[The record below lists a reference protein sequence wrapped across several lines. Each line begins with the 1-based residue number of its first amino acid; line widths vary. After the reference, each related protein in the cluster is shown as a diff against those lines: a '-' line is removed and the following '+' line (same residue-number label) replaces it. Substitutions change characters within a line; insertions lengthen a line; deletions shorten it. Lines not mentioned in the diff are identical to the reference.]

1 MDIEIDNWFNL
12 ELKFL
17 NEIKEKIQYNLEKF
31 IEKLS
36 PHENNVEFISL
47 TCSKS
52 CWCPDKVFSSFIA
65 LNDCS
70 MILFNS
76 FMIGSHKV

>member
-36 PHENNVEFISL
+36 PHENNVELIESFKKKETERQYL
-47 TCSKS
+47 L
-52 CWCPDKVFSSFIA
+52 KVAFLVYQKKNAI
-65 LNDCS
+65 
-70 MILFNS
+70 
-76 FMIGSHKV
+76 KRQ

>member
-1 MDIEIDNWFNL
+1 MLTLLTKVVLSNTCHWFNL

-36 PHENNVEFISL
+36 PHENNVELIESFKKKETERQYL
-47 TCSKS
+47 L
-52 CWCPDKVFSSFIA
+52 KVAFLVYQKKNAI
-65 LNDCS
+65 
-70 MILFNS
+70 
-76 FMIGSHKV
+76 KRQ